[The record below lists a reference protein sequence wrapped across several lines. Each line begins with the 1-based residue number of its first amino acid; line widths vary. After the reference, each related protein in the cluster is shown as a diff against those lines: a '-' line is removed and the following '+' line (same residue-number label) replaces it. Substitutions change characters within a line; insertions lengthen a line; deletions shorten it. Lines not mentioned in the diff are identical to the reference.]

1 MSNNKKEFTHK
12 ETDSRHNRRESSLRT
27 MLLLLGAYLLIG
39 ILVLLLISPRVIEI
53 FDNYITDRM
62 RPDDIILF
70 FLVAFIFVA
79 GILGL
84 FFVYLNKYREIKAEL
99 PDDMKN
105 VASTTHGNYSSERRY
120 LEQQIEKLTF
130 RLMDTEAKWEK
141 INHLVLAANGKNFD
155 SKSKMS
161 SESFL
166 KGLGINVETV
176 SIEERMIFVL
186 TPSDFEY
193 LEDYYAVQRACHD
206 SHLQTVRGDD
216 KDLRYGNKNM
226 LTYIVENILKARVVI
241 ANISNRN
248 PNVFYELG
256 IAHMAGKPTILLC
269 RKGSEIPF
277 DLQQKYVIF
286 YSSTDELI
294 GKLKDELIS
303 IFAVD
308 GK

>member
-1 MSNNKKEFTHK
+1 MSENKKQSKSVENKTIQK
-12 ETDSRHNRRESSLRT
+12 RRMSSLRT
-27 MLLLLGAYLLIG
+27 MLLLLGIYLVIGLVVLI
-39 ILVLLLISPRVIEI
+39 VVFPRVLSI
-53 FDNYITDRM
+53 FEYYLTDHFL
-62 RPDDIILF
+62 PDEVILF
-70 FLVAFIFVA
+70 FLIAFIFVA
-79 GILGL
+79 GILAL
-84 FFVYLNKYREIKAEL
+84 FFIYLNKYREIKDEI
-99 PDDMKN
+99 PDDIN
-105 VASTTHGNYSSERRY
+105 NIASTTYGNYSSERRY
-120 LEQQIEKLTF
+120 LEQQLEKLTY

-141 INHLVLAANGKNFD
+141 LNHLVLAANNNVSNEKD
-155 SKSKMS
+155 KIS

-166 KGLGINVETV
+166 KGLGINVDTI
-176 SIEERMIFVL
+176 SIEETMIFVL
-186 TPSDFEY
+186 TPSDIDY
-193 LEDYYAVQRACHD
+193 SEDYYAVQRACHD
-206 SHLQTVRGDD
+206 SHLKTVRGDD
-216 KDLRYGNKNM
+216 EDLRYGNKNM
-226 LTYIVENILKARVVI
+226 LTYIIENILKARVVI

-286 YSSTDELI
+286 YSTTDELI